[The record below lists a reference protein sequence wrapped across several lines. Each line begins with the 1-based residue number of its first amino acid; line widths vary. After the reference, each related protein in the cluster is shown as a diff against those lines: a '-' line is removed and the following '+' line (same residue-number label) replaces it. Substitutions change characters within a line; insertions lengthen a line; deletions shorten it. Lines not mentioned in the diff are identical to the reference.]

1 MEARCGRNASWLA
14 LAPVAGILLI
24 TLVTQGVLKP
34 LFGCREGGGGEFSF
48 TCPSKVVELTAEI
61 GVMVMLVLFCL
72 TVITVPAGIILYFV
86 CRRRARFRAAA

>member
-48 TCPSKVVELTAEI
+48 TCPSKVVELTA
-61 GVMVMLVLFCL
+61 
-72 TVITVPAGIILYFV
+72 VITVPAGIILYFV
-86 CRRRARFRAAA
+86 CRRRARSRAAA